1 MLIPLVGGWTSMK
14 IHLPLILMF
23 TRFPTFFPVGPI
35 SEPGRAGDSSGSD
48 SHFGVGSPRRI
59 GDGKVSNSPFGSNF
73 SVLDASYTVRIIVL
87 LYSIV
92 FYCIF
97 YIYIYI
103 YIHTRGWL
111 RLSPCLTVQK
121 NMVHIP
127 IRDFHHCAGPARLA
141 GHRTGV
147 RALAVAQDDSMRGD
161 LEWWVGNHRGSIGA
175 IAIGNHRSVEISGQH
190 QVAIFFTRTKFQ
202 SILCGDIPWNFA
214 MCSVPRGS

>member
-97 YIYIYI
+97 YIYT
-103 YIHTRGWL
+103 HTWMIKVISMFDGSKKYGSHPHSRLPSLRWPCQVGWAPHGCSSFGSGA
-111 RLSPCLTVQK
+111 RW
-121 NMVHIP
+121 
-127 IRDFHHCAGPARLA
+127 FHAWR
-141 GHRTGV
+141 
-147 RALAVAQDDSMRGD
+147 
-161 LEWWVGNHRGSIGA
+161 
-175 IAIGNHRSVEISGQH
+175 
-190 QVAIFFTRTKFQ
+190 
-202 SILCGDIPWNFA
+202 
-214 MCSVPRGS
+214 PRVMGGKP